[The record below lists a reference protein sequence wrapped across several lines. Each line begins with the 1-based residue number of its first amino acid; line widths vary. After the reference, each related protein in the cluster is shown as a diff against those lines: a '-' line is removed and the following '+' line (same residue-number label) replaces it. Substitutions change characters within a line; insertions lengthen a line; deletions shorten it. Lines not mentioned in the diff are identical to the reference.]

1 MADAVPALAP
11 RGSEGAGMTVAT
23 LMYHDVVLPGQAD
36 ASGFP
41 GGSAAHYKLDVA
53 EFDAHLAA
61 LADSGLHFVAVTDA
75 TADNA
80 RGCLLTFDDGGA
92 SAVAIAAALTRH
104 GMVGHF
110 LVTTAQIGQPGF
122 VTADDVRRLHA
133 GGHLIGSHSHTH
145 PAEISQLDGTAL
157 AAEWTRSIGL
167 LTALLG
173 TPVTVASVPGG
184 FYSPQVARAAA
195 SAGIRYLFTSEPT
208 VRTQRVDGCLVLGR
222 YTLWR
227 GMPPQRAV
235 ALASGTGTTRERQWL
250 AWNLKK
256 PLKRWARPLYG
267 WVRRR
272 WRDAGSSRDDT

>member
-1 MADAVPALAP
+1 MAVAVSALAP
-11 RGSEGAGMTVAT
+11 RGSEGGGMRVAA

-41 GGSAAHYKLDVA
+41 GGSAAHYKLDVG

-61 LADSGLHFVAVTDA
+61 LAGSGLHFVAVTD
-75 TADNA
+75 TRADDA
-80 RGCLLTFDDGGA
+80 RDCLLTFDDGGA
-92 SAVAIAAALTRH
+92 SAIAIATALTQR

-122 VTADDVRRLHA
+122 VSAADIRALHA
-133 GGHLIGSHSHTH
+133 GGHVVGSHSHTH
-145 PAEISQLDGTAL
+145 PAEISQLDGA
-157 AAEWTRSIGL
+157 AIDAEWTRSIAL

-184 FYSPQVARAAA
+184 FYSPQVAQAAA
-195 SAGIRYLFTSEPT
+195 LAGIRYLFTSEPT
-208 VRTQRVDGCLVLGR
+208 VCTQRVGDCLVLGR

-227 GMPPQRAV
+227 GMSPHGAI
-235 ALASGTGTTRERQWL
+235 ALASGLGTARERQWL

-256 PLKRWARPLYG
+256 PLKRWARPLYR

-272 WRDAGSSRDDT
+272 WRNAGSSRNDT